1 MSKNYA
7 MVNGVKIE
15 LPDNVDE
22 LTFTRK
28 PVEEEKEGP
37 FKRCEFED
45 YYFFIMSDGVVFF
58 TTEEGRDL
66 DDDRFAIANYCTD
79 KDMMKQQALRETL
92 NRLLWRYSAQHGG
105 DNEWDRIEIH
115 WFITKDFTN
124 DKFRP
129 ISTTSL
135 KDFGAVHFC
144 DETTAQ
150 SAIRDVVVPFMEE
163 HPDFIW

>member
-15 LPDNVDE
+15 LPDDVDE

-28 PVEEEKEGP
+28 PVKEEKKSP
-37 FKRCEFED
+37 FTREKNNEF
-45 YYFFIMSDGVVFF
+45 YFITAIGEIRSFQERYHDI
-58 TTEEGRDL
+58 
-66 DDDRFAIANYCTD
+66 DDRHFEVANYCTD
-79 KDMMKQQALRETL
+79 KAMMEQQALRETL

-115 WFITKDFTN
+115 WFITKDFTIN
-124 DKFRP
+124 KFRP

-163 HPDFIW
+163 HPDFVW